1 MSSLLWLSSR
11 AERAVCHMRPH
22 AKVRQSMTLH
32 PGSHGLP
39 LIKKP
44 PCRTFFPLPLSRLAA
59 AAGCVCWPAAA
70 GPVHGAHVARSPWVV
85 GHPVAPPCCC
95 NMVGTSSCFWSGAHA
110 TRSALPAHSSPPLS
124 ACHQAT
130 PPGRQLHNHS
140 SSSSCCPPL
149 CWTCAT
155 RCRAYGC
162 RKVRVHAVISDGLY
176 LHGRAQEL
184 VGEGGRGDGQC
195 SRDGVR

>member
-1 MSSLLWLSSR
+1 
-11 AERAVCHMRPH
+11 MRPH

-70 GPVHGAHVARSPWVV
+70 GPVHGVHVARRPWVV

-140 SSSSCCPPL
+140 SSSSCCPP
-149 CWTCAT
+149 CAGPVQPGAEHMAAA
-155 RCRAYGC
+155 RCAC
-162 RKVRVHAVISDGLY
+162 MQLY
-176 LHGRAQEL
+176 LTGCTCTGGHKSWWGRA
-184 VGEGGRGDGQC
+184 GGGMGNAA
-195 SRDGVR
+195 GMG